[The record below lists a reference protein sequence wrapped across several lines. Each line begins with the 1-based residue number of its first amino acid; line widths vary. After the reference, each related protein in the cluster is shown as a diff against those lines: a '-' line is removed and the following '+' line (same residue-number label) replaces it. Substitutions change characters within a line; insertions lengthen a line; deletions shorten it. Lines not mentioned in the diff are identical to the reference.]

1 MKVLQST
8 TSTSPVLHEVPPV
21 GFEPTQFALVE
32 LESTPLDQCAIEA
45 AARNGRTSSSLL
57 VSSAFAGCFLG
68 LARAGTS
75 HRSAAVARIF
85 LGQVGHKAV
94 HLKYRVFRNVF
105 RESRL

>member
-21 GFEPTQFALVE
+21 GFEATQFALVE

-75 HRSAAVARIF
+75 HRSAAVARIL